1 MLKALFQ
8 WYIYNMKYSGI
19 RIFRIGGIDIILDY
33 SCFVFFALII
43 YTFAEKYFPQS
54 NRHYTNSQCWL
65 MSLILALLLF
75 ASILLHEG
83 AHLLVA
89 LKHGIAISS
98 VRLLVFGGVQQASE
112 PGSGREDFLMALA
125 GPAASMAAGL
135 FSLITWYSFYLSNID
150 SPMLDISGW
159 LSFVNIGLLSIQN
172 LLPGFPLDGGRILR
186 AFLWDRWNDMSRAT
200 KVASQIGSGLG
211 FFLIAFGILLL
222 LAYFPTILPGLWF
235 VFVGFFMK
243 QSAVGIY
250 QSIMLRRA
258 LSGVQVRQVM
268 TEKIVTVDWLTSVE
282 ELVRDYIYRHQF
294 TNFPV
299 LNRDEF
305 IGMVSLEGVKT
316 ISKDLWGFKQVRDIM
331 TPVELVPCLAPA
343 DDSSEALSRMIS
355 GDIGCMPVVQD
366 GKLMGIVSR
375 RDIMNLFKI
384 KSDLGAA

>member
-1 MLKALFQ
+1 
-8 WYIYNMKYSGI
+8 MKYSGI
-19 RIFRIGGIDIILDY
+19 RIFRIGGIDIIVDY
-33 SCFVFFALII
+33 SCFVFSGLII
-43 YTFAEKYFPQS
+43 YTAAESYFPQS
-54 NRHYTNSQCWL
+54 NRHYASSQCWL
-65 MSLILALLLF
+65 MGLLLVLLLF

-89 LKHGIAISS
+89 LRHGIRISS
-98 VRLLVFGGVQQASE
+98 IRLLVFGGLQQASE
-112 PGSGREDFLMALA
+112 PASGRDDFLMALA
-125 GPAASMAAGL
+125 GPAASIAAGL
-135 FSLITWYSFYLSNID
+135 FSLILYCSLSLSNTD
-150 SPMLDISGW
+150 SPMLDITAW
-159 LSFVNIGLLSIQN
+159 LSFVNIGLLSIHN

-200 KVASQIGSGLG
+200 KVVSQIGSGFGL
-211 FFLIAFGILLL
+211 FLIAFGVLQLLVSHIILS
-222 LAYFPTILPGLWF
+222 GLWF

-250 QSIMLRRA
+250 HSVMLRRA

-331 TPVELVPCLAPA
+331 TPVEFVPCLTPA

-355 GDIGCMPVVQD
+355 GDIGCMPVVED

-384 KSDLGAA
+384 KSDLGVA

>member
-1 MLKALFQ
+1 
-8 WYIYNMKYSGI
+8 MKYSGV
-19 RIFRIGGIDIILDY
+19 RIFRIGGIDIIVDY
-33 SCFVFFALII
+33 SCFVFFGLII
-43 YTFAEKYFPQS
+43 YTAAESYFPQS
-54 NRHYTNSQCWL
+54 HRHYTNSQCWL
-65 MSLILALLLF
+65 MGLALVLLLF
-75 ASILLHEG
+75 ASILLHEC
-83 AHLLVA
+83 AHLMVA
-89 LKHGIAISS
+89 LKQGVRVSS
-98 VRLLVFGGVQQASE
+98 IRLLVFGGLQQVSSE
-112 PGSGREDFLMALA
+112 PESGRHDFLMALA

-135 FSLITWYSFYLSNID
+135 LSLILYYSISLSNID
-150 SPMLDISGW
+150 TPMLDITAW
-159 LSFVNIGLLSIQN
+159 LSFVNIGLLSIHN

-200 KVASQIGSGLG
+200 KVVSQIGSAFAL
-211 FFLIAFGILLL
+211 FLIVFGILQLL
-222 LAYFPTILPGLWF
+222 VSRIILSGLWF
-235 VFVGFFMK
+235 IFVGFFMK
-243 QSAVGIY
+243 QSATGIY
-250 QSIMLRRA
+250 NSVMLRRA

-305 IGMVSLEGVKT
+305 IGMVSLDGVKT

-331 TPVELVPCLAPA
+331 TPVEFVPCLKPA

-355 GDIGCMPVVQD
+355 GDIGCMPVVEN

-384 KSDLGAA
+384 KSDLGVA